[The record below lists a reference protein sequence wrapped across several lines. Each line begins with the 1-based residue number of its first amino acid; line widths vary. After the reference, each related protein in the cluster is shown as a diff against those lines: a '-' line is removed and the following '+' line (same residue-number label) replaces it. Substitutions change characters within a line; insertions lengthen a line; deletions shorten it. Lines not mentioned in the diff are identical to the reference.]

1 MTNPDLN
8 NISSMMDLLHTR
20 RSLVAVKM
28 VAPGPSDNELRQIL
42 AAGVRVPDHGRAEP
56 WRIQVVSSEGRR
68 KLIDVQTSI
77 FQQERQHE
85 IEKKLDL
92 LNQAIENVPTLLVIT
107 CHPNEEKFAK
117 VPLIE
122 QQLSGG
128 ALCQNILIAAHA
140 LGYVAQWIT
149 GWPAYHRR
157 IKALLG
163 HDEQVDILGFIF
175 IGSAD
180 APIAERPRPEIDRI
194 VSLWPEEKK

>member
-8 NISSMMDLLHTR
+8 NISSTMDLLHTR
-20 RSLVAVKM
+20 RSLVAMKM

-128 ALCQNILIAAHA
+128 ALCQNILIAC
-140 LGYVAQWIT
+140 
-149 GWPAYHRR
+149 
-157 IKALLG
+157 LLYTSDAA
-163 HDEQVDILGFIF
+163 DE
-175 IGSAD
+175 
-180 APIAERPRPEIDRI
+180 
-194 VSLWPEEKK
+194 